1 MLMPKMQSHLY
12 GRGGN
17 IILVQVENEYG
28 SFGCDHSYTYHIRD
42 ITQQYVQS
50 DALLYTTDG
59 PDDTMVRCGH
69 INGTVQSIDFGAV
82 SDVAGQFTTLRKYYP
97 KGPLINSE
105 FYPGWLSHWQDDFPS
120 VNAESV
126 AQTLDKMLRLGVNV
140 NFYMFFGGTN
150 FGFTNGANTDPNYRP
165 QTTSYDYDAPITEGG
180 DVTEKYWKI
189 RNVTSKYV
197 TINTTVPEN
206 TKKLALPPFKLD
218 VTAVLFSDSVRE
230 AVCKPPEKSQNP
242 LTFEHFNQRGGL
254 VIYETELR
262 EGQGK
267 DPEILSVRS
276 VQDRALVYVDRSY
289 IGVLSREN
297 SVNTIAF
304 SSNNGKKLQIVVEDQ
319 GRVNYGALDT
329 WKGIRTVSIG
339 GKNVASWNSTACAL
353 DDGHKLTSTLL
364 NLAKHRR
371 RMVLSRGPTFFV
383 GQFTL
388 TESQQ
393 LDTFLDLSEWSKG
406 VAYVNGNNL
415 GRYWST
421 VKPQRTLYVPKEF
434 LRNGSNNIVLLEYQ
448 AAALNRTVSFVGEPK
463 L

>member
-59 PDDTMVRCGH
+59 PGDTRVRCGH

-206 TKKLALPPFKLD
+206 TKKLTLPPFKLD

-230 AVCKPPEKSQNP
+230 AVCKPPEKTQNP
-242 LTFEHFNQRGGL
+242 
-254 VIYETELR
+254 
-262 EGQGK
+262 
-267 DPEILSVRS
+267 
-276 VQDRALVYVDRSY
+276 
-289 IGVLSREN
+289 
-297 SVNTIAF
+297 
-304 SSNNGKKLQIVVEDQ
+304 
-319 GRVNYGALDT
+319 
-329 WKGIRTVSIG
+329 
-339 GKNVASWNSTACAL
+339 
-353 DDGHKLTSTLL
+353 
-364 NLAKHRR
+364 
-371 RMVLSRGPTFFV
+371 
-383 GQFTL
+383 
-388 TESQQ
+388 
-393 LDTFLDLSEWSKG
+393 
-406 VAYVNGNNL
+406 
-415 GRYWST
+415 
-421 VKPQRTLYVPKEF
+421 
-434 LRNGSNNIVLLEYQ
+434 
-448 AAALNRTVSFVGEPK
+448 
-463 L
+463 